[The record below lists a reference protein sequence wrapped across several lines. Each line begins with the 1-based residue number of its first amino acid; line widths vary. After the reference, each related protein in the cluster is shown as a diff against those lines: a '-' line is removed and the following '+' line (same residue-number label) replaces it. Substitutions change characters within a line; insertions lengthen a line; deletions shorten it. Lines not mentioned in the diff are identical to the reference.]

1 MLTLKQF
8 LIVCPLVFLGGFT
21 DSIAGGGG
29 LISLPAYLLAG
40 LPVHNSIATN
50 KLSSFM
56 GTSLATYRYH
66 KAGYINWK
74 RAIFCVIAAF
84 LGSALGANL
93 ALIIEDR
100 IFRIILLIVLPL
112 TAAYVIFGKRLDTE
126 REEYPKIKT
135 AVLSSLISFVIG
147 IYDGF
152 YGPGTGTF
160 LILLLTAFAHLKL
173 TEANGTSK
181 AVNLATNCSA
191 LAVYLINGKVLF
203 VLGLVAG
210 LFGIA
215 GNYLGTRM
223 FNKNGAKVV
232 KPVMLAVLA
241 IFFIKLLTELVS

>member
-1 MLTLKQF
+1 
-8 LIVCPLVFLGGFT
+8 
-21 DSIAGGGG
+21 
-29 LISLPAYLLAG
+29 
-40 LPVHNSIATN
+40 
-50 KLSSFM
+50 
-56 GTSLATYRYH
+56 
-66 KAGYINWK
+66 
-74 RAIFCVIAAF
+74 VIAAF

-223 FNKNGAKVV
+223 FDKNGAKVV

>member
-29 LISLPAYLLAG
+29 LISLPAYMLAG

-66 KAGYINWK
+66 KNGYIDWK
-74 RAIFCVIAAF
+74 RALFCIIAAF

-93 ALIIEDR
+93 ALKIEDR
-100 IFRIILLIVLPL
+100 VFKIILLIVLPL

-126 REEYPKIKT
+126 REPYSKIKT
-135 AVLSSLISFVIG
+135 VVLSSCISFVIG

-160 LILLLTAFAHLKL
+160 LILLLTGLAHLRL
-173 TEANGTSK
+173 GDANGTSK

-191 LAVYLINGKVLF
+191 LAVYLINGKVLLP
-203 VLGLVAG
+203 LGLVAG
-210 LFGIA
+210 FFGIA
-215 GNYLGTRM
+215 GNYLGTKM
-223 FNKNGAKVV
+223 FDRGGAKVV
-232 KPVMLAVLA
+232 KPVMFAVLA
-241 IFFIKLLTELVS
+241 IFFVKLLTELFS